1 MTETLPYGSWPSPVS
16 TDLITSASVGLEGGC
31 IDGDDVYWV
40 ESHASQRGRASLWR
54 LSGGSRTEIT
64 PDHNVRSSVHE
75 YGGGA
80 FSVADGV
87 VVFVDFASQ
96 RVLLIED
103 GRPPR
108 PITPDGTLLRYG
120 GLVLVPSRRCAYAVR
135 EDHTVSDIECVNTL
149 VRLDLDTENAEG
161 GVVVASGADFYS
173 QPAVSDD
180 DRLAWFEWDHP
191 DMPWDATRLVVAEAD
206 GSETVVVAGGLEESA
221 IYPAWAPDGS
231 LLFCSDRTGWWNLH
245 RWNGSH
251 VEALHDD
258 PYDCCNAPWLLG
270 AAPYSL
276 LEDGRAVVTLW
287 MDGLPRPG
295 IVGDGTFRRLDLDAT
310 SLSYGGSGS
319 RTVARIGYADAPLE
333 LAVVD
338 WTTGSRETLRR
349 SSETELEVVSVA
361 EPLTWEGPEGRVQA
375 WWYPPVGLDTSGPDG
390 ELPPVIVKSHGG
402 PTGFSS
408 ADLNLANQFWTSR
421 GIGVLD
427 VNYGGSSHFGRAYR
441 NRLWGQ
447 WGVVDVRDC
456 VDAVRVVVDRGL
468 ADPARIA
475 IMGGSAGGYTTLQAL
490 VSSDLFG
497 AGLSDYGI
505 SDLATL
511 ATDTHK
517 FEARYTDRLVA
528 PWPEGKDVY
537 EARSPIHHLDRLSSP
552 MLLQQGLDDRVVPP
566 SQAREMAAAVRA
578 KGLPVALVLYEGE
591 GHGFRRADTI
601 AASLNAKLSFL
612 GQVFGF
618 VPAGDVPVL
627 AVDNLQPGSAAS
639 AGTDRRPG

>member
-1 MTETLPYGSWPSPVS
+1 MPVTLPYGSWPSPVS

-31 IDGDDVYWV
+31 VDGDDVYWV

-54 LSGGSRTEIT
+54 LSPDGSATELT

-80 FSVADGV
+80 FSVASGV
-87 VVFVDFASQ
+87 AVYVDFASQ
-96 RVLLIED
+96 RVFRVERD
-103 GRPPR
+103 RAPR
-108 PITPDGTLLRYG
+108 PITPEGGLLRYG
-120 GLVLVPSRRCAYAVR
+120 GLVVSPARRYAYAVR
-135 EDHTVSDIECVNTL
+135 EDHTTSDIECVNTL
-149 VRLDLDTENAEG
+149 VRLDLDTDNADG

-206 GSETVVVAGGLEESA
+206 GSEAVVVAGGPDESA
-221 IYPAWAPDGS
+221 IFPAWAPDGS
-231 LLFCSDRTGWWNLH
+231 LLFCSDRTGWWNLR

-251 VEALHDD
+251 VTALHDD

-270 AAPYSL
+270 AAPYSVL
-276 LEDGRAVVTLW
+276 DDGRVVATLW
-287 MDGLPRPG
+287 IDGLPRPG
-295 IVGDGTFRRLDLDAT
+295 IVADGAFSPLDFAAT
-310 SLSYGGSGS
+310 SLSYSGTGS
-319 RTVARIGYADAPLE
+319 RTVARIGHADAPLE
-333 LAVVD
+333 VAVVD
-338 WTTGSRETLRR
+338 WVDGSRRTLRR
-349 SSETELEVVSVA
+349 SSDTDLEVVSVA
-361 EPLTWEGPEGRVQA
+361 EPLTWDGPEGEVHA
-375 WWYPPVGLDTSGPDG
+375 WWYRPVGLDTVGPDG
-390 ELPPVIVKSHGG
+390 ELPPVIVRSHGG

-408 ADLNLANQFWTSR
+408 ADLSLGNQFWTSR
-421 GIGVLD
+421 GVAVLD

-441 NRLWGQ
+441 NRLRGQ

-456 VDAVRVVVDRGL
+456 IDAVRVVVDRGL
-468 ADPARIA
+468 ADPARVA

-490 VSSDLFG
+490 VSSDVFG

-505 SDLATL
+505 SDLSTL

-528 PWPEGKDVY
+528 PWPEGRDVY
-537 EARSPIHHLDRLSSP
+537 EERSPIHHLDRLSSP

-566 SQAREMAAAVRA
+566 NQAREMAAAVRA

-601 AASLNAKLSFL
+601 AASFDAKLSFL

-627 AVDNLQPGSAAS
+627 AIDNLAAGRAAARTDRQPG
-639 AGTDRRPG
+639 